1 MTSKNR
7 YWIVCQDESTGDSEN
22 CNPFY
27 STIVYC
33 KTEQDAKN
41 IGSVVLKYPAKR
53 LYAIKK
59 TLHKIDTY
67 NNRDGDISDFDS
79 EDF

>member
-1 MTSKNR
+1 MNQLVTVK
-7 YWIVCQDESTGDSEN
+7 IVIH
-22 CNPFY
+22 F
-27 STIVYC
+27 IR
-33 KTEQDAKN
+33 
-41 IGSVVLKYPAKR
+41 LYPAKR